1 MICNNC
7 GNKQPLVVVDLH
19 RYHEDGRG
27 SHPEMYKVAKAL
39 SVVLGYESFEEYISH
54 CLRRDVNM
62 FIQGGDEIG
71 EYFRDAY
78 RHLVRQPDKQRKEE
92 VLQR

>member
-1 MICNNC
+1 MSNQEEPEVLDI
-7 GNKQPLVVVDLH
+7 GIRDKL
-19 RYHEDGRG
+19 G
-27 SHPEMYKVAKAL
+27 PEMYKVAKAL

-62 FIQGGDEIG
+62 FIQGEDEIG

-78 RHLVRQPDKQRKEE
+78 RHLVHQPKRGSEKQRKEE